1 MILYN
6 ENDLNIILKKT
17 KKSFVLFIVALSLSI
32 VSILSFILFS
42 VYEKKLLFQILGS
55 IISFLLVALTIY
67 LLDRNLFLKRIAT
80 EYLNIYK
87 EEGVELNIKIVDVKN
102 RITTL
107 SDKSMVYEITYLDGK
122 KTKTIFL
129 SYLFEQ
135 VFEKDKDYRIITA
148 LNYVKGYYEKD

>member
-1 MILYN
+1 M
-6 ENDLNIILKKT
+6 
-17 KKSFVLFIVALSLSI
+17 ALSLSI

-135 VFEKDKDYRIITA
+135 VFEKDKDYRIITS

>member
-1 MILYN
+1 M
-6 ENDLNIILKKT
+6 
-17 KKSFVLFIVALSLSI
+17 ALSLSI

-102 RITTL
+102 RLTTL